1 VEILSQFCTTL
12 MRKENAL
19 NDNKPAR
26 INAKDLAKVEN
37 NLINAEQ
44 AKFLLKRTPSN
55 HIKTRPA
62 LGGGTWQYV
71 SGTYVQKVLN
81 LMFGWAWDFE
91 IVSEIIQDGEAIVK
105 GRLTVNTGGQKI
117 IKTQYGNKKIMKKRN
132 TGEALSLGNDLKAA
146 ATDALK
152 KCAAQLGI
160 AQDVYAPDEFTEV
173 EVISEEQH
181 EHDADILIKAVKEDI
196 ELLHNVSH
204 KIIEKAIQTKNLDVL
219 FKLVRN
225 IRLKKGEENG

>member
-1 VEILSQFCTTL
+1 

-19 NDNKPAR
+19 TDNNKPAR

-44 AKFLLKRTPSN
+44 AKFLLKRTPAN

-132 TGEALSLGNDLKAA
+132 NGEALSLGNDLKAA

-160 AQDVYAPDEFTEV
+160 AQDVYAPNEFTEV
-173 EVISEEQH
+173 EVLSEEQH
-181 EHDADILIKAVKEDI
+181 EHDADVLIKAVKQDI
-196 ELLHNVSH
+196 ELLSNVSQE
-204 KIIEKAIQTKNLDVL
+204 IIEKAIESKNLDVL

>member
-1 VEILSQFCTTL
+1 

-19 NDNKPAR
+19 KDNKPAK

-44 AKFLLKRTPSN
+44 AKFLLKRTPAN

-105 GRLTVNTGGQKI
+105 GKLIVNTGGQKI

-146 ATDALK
+146 ATDSLK

-160 AQDVYAPDEFTEV
+160 AQDVYAPNEFTEV
-173 EVISEEQH
+173 EVLSEEQH
-181 EHDADILIKAVKEDI
+181 EHDADVLIKAVKQDI
-196 ELLHNVSH
+196 ELLSNVSQE
-204 KIIEKAIQTKNLDVL
+204 IIEKAIESKNLDVL

>member
-1 VEILSQFCTTL
+1 

-19 NDNKPAR
+19 TDNNKPAR

-44 AKFLLKRTPSN
+44 AKFLLKRTPAN

-132 TGEALSLGNDLKAA
+132 NGEALSLGNDLKAA

-181 EHDADILIKAVKEDI
+181 LHDAEVLIKAVKQDI
-196 ELLHNVSH
+196 ELLSNVSQE
-204 KIIEKAIQTKNLDVL
+204 IIEKAIESKNLDVL

>member
-1 VEILSQFCTTL
+1 MS
-12 MRKENAL
+12 
-19 NDNKPAR
+19 NKPAK

-44 AKFLLKRTPSN
+44 AKFLLKRTPAN

-105 GRLTVNTGGQKI
+105 GKLIVNTGGQKI

-146 ATDALK
+146 ATDSLK

-160 AQDVYAPDEFTEV
+160 AQDVYAPNEFTEV
-173 EVISEEQH
+173 EVLSEEQH
-181 EHDADILIKAVKEDI
+181 EHDADVLIKAVKQDI
-196 ELLHNVSH
+196 ELLSNVSQE
-204 KIIEKAIQTKNLDVL
+204 IIEKAIESKNLDVL

>member
-1 VEILSQFCTTL
+1 
-12 MRKENAL
+12 MRKEYAL
-19 NDNKPAR
+19 TDNNKPAR
-26 INAKDLAKVEN
+26 INAKDLAKVKN

-44 AKFLLKRTPSN
+44 AKFLLKRTPAN

-105 GRLTVNTGGQKI
+105 GRLSVNTGGQKI

-173 EVISEEQH
+173 EVLSAEQH
-181 EHDADILIKAVKEDI
+181 EYDANVLIKAVKKDI
-196 ELLHNVSH
+196 ELLSNVSQE
-204 KIIEKAIQTKNLDVL
+204 IIEKAIESKNLDVL

-225 IRLKKGEENG
+225 IRLKKGEQDG

>member
-1 VEILSQFCTTL
+1 

-19 NDNKPAR
+19 TDNKPAR

-132 TGEALSLGNDLKAA
+132 NGEALSLGNDLKAA

-181 EHDADILIKAVKEDI
+181 LHDAEVLIKAVKQDI
-196 ELLHNVSH
+196 ELLSNVSQE
-204 KIIEKAIQTKNLDVL
+204 IIEKAIESKNLDVL

>member
-1 VEILSQFCTTL
+1 MMNQLCILL
-12 MRKENAL
+12 MRKEKEYMS
-19 NDNKPAR
+19 NKPAK

-44 AKFLLKRTPSN
+44 AKFLLKRTPAN

-105 GRLTVNTGGQKI
+105 GKLIVNTGGQKI

-173 EVISEEQH
+173 EVISQEQH
-181 EHDADILIKAVKEDI
+181 AHDADLLIKAVKNDI
-196 ELLHNVSH
+196 ELLSNVSQE
-204 KIIEKAIQTKNLDVL
+204 IIEKAIETKNLDVL

>member
-1 VEILSQFCTTL
+1 MTD
-12 MRKENAL
+12 N
-19 NDNKPAR
+19 NKPAR

-44 AKFLLKRTPSN
+44 AKFLLKRTPAN

-132 TGEALSLGNDLKAA
+132 NGEALSLGNDLKAA

-181 EHDADILIKAVKEDI
+181 LHDAEVLIKAVKQDI
-196 ELLHNVSH
+196 ELLSNVSQE
-204 KIIEKAIQTKNLDVL
+204 IIEKAIESKNLDVL

>member
-1 VEILSQFCTTL
+1 

-19 NDNKPAR
+19 TDNKPAK

-44 AKFLLKRTPSN
+44 AKFLLKR
-55 HIKTRPA
+55 
-62 LGGGTWQYV
+62 
-71 SGTYVQKVLN
+71 
-81 LMFGWAWDFE
+81 

-117 IKTQYGNKKIMKKRN
+117 VKTQYGNKKIMKKRN
-132 TGEALSLGNDLKAA
+132 NGEALSLGNDLKAA

-173 EVISEEQH
+173 EVLSAEQH
-181 EHDADILIKAVKEDI
+181 EYDANVLIKAVKKDI
-196 ELLHNVSH
+196 ELLSNVSQE
-204 KIIEKAIQTKNLDVL
+204 IIEKAIESKNLDVL

>member
-1 VEILSQFCTTL
+1 MS
-12 MRKENAL
+12 
-19 NDNKPAR
+19 NKPAK

-44 AKFLLKRTPSN
+44 AKFLLKRTPAN

-105 GRLTVNTGGQKI
+105 GKLIVNTGGQKI
-117 IKTQYGNKKIMKKRN
+117 IKTQYGNKKIMKKRK

-146 ATDALK
+146 ATDSLK

-173 EVISEEQH
+173 EVLSEEQH
-181 EHDADILIKAVKEDI
+181 EHDADVLIKEVKEDI
-196 ELLHNVSH
+196 ELLNNVSH
-204 KIIEKAIQTKNLDVL
+204 KIIEKAIQSKNLDVL